1 MKRFIH
7 HVGGVCLALCVF
19 GMSFPTHAQVCKPKD
34 TTVEQKQAAVK
45 YLRRLSLDL
54 RGRLPSYAEQ
64 LKAYQDGHV
73 TDATIDTMIKS
84 GAFLTQMRGFF
95 KDLLTLNIT
104 DLRLRGGSRV
114 ALYMYVNDKGDYV
127 SGNTKNRTIVIDRAN
142 TGTRVTMRGANVGC
156 LPNEKAKYNANGE
169 LLCKIRATGK
179 YVTCLQAYND
189 RRAGKKN
196 IAQEGYEMVVPYWDS
211 NKKAVKTCGYAA
223 LKKAQPKV
231 GTRTYYCSSSR
242 SVHLGGSFSNLHC
255 GCGPNLDWCL
265 RAGEGRSGVK
275 GMKGMNLELMEAMM
289 EQTLRFIDDVI
300 KNDKSYTTLLT
311 GKMAQVNGPL
321 SHLFNKS
328 AKAANRLHMATPAEL
343 KTPVIPYYNQSTW
356 KSMNMGT
363 RGAGI
368 LTLPFYTLKY
378 ATNRGRLHR
387 YHNAF
392 LCQFFSPPP
401 GGLPDPTDTCHNQ
414 PDLTKRCGCKSCHQT
429 IEPEAAHWG
438 RWQENA
444 WFPLNPTA
452 FPKYDKKCDTSVT
465 KSGNPG
471 YCRTLYMLNPGHA
484 SEEKYKG
491 KLLSYVFAPTAWDA
505 NIANGPTAL
514 VNRDIKN
521 GKIASCG
528 VKNMWQWFVGS
539 DIQKQQ
545 AHVLSGLVSK
555 FKGNNYNI
563 RELVKAIV
571 MSEEYRRGFETEQP

>member
-1 MKRFIH
+1 
-7 HVGGVCLALCVF
+7 
-19 GMSFPTHAQVCKPKD
+19 
-34 TTVEQKQAAVK
+34 
-45 YLRRLSLDL
+45 
-54 RGRLPSYAEQ
+54 
-64 LKAYQDGHV
+64 
-73 TDATIDTMIKS
+73 
-84 GAFLTQMRGFF
+84 MR
-95 KDLLTLNIT
+95 T
-104 DLRLRGGSRV
+104 
-114 ALYMYVNDKGDYV
+114 
-127 SGNTKNRTIVIDRAN
+127 
-142 TGTRVTMRGANVGC
+142 
-156 LPNEKAKYNANGE
+156 E
-169 LLCKIRATGK
+169 LL
-179 YVTCLQAYND
+179 
-189 RRAGKKN
+189 
-196 IAQEGYEMVVPYWDS
+196 ES
-211 NKKAVKTCGYAA
+211 
-223 LKKAQPKV
+223 
-231 GTRTYYCSSSR
+231 
-242 SVHLGGSFSNLHC
+242 
-255 GCGPNLDWCL
+255 
-265 RAGEGRSGVK
+265 
-275 GMKGMNLELMEAMM
+275 MM
-289 EQTLRFIDDVI
+289 EQTLRYIDDVI
-300 KNDKSYTTLLT
+300 RNDKSYTTLLT
-311 GKMAQVNGPL
+311 GKMAQINGPL
-321 SHLFNKS
+321 SHLFNKLPGASVTLNMTS
-328 AKAANRLHMATPAEL
+328 AKHL
-343 KTPVIPYYNQSTW
+343 KTPVFPYYQQTTW
-356 KSMNMGT
+356 KSINMGT

-484 SEEKYKG
+484 SEVKYKG